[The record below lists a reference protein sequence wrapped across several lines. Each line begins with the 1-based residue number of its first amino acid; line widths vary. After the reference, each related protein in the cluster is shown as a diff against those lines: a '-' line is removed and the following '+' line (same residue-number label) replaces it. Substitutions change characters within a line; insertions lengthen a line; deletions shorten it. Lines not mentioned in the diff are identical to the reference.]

1 MRITIDA
8 AGSDVTQWV
17 GALRREA
24 RGEDIRVFES
34 GRLLGLLGAAGLDF
48 ALRGADVFHASAAT
62 PCAPRRVKLTATVD
76 DLSCWLMPG
85 LFTEAQGKTSQL
97 FAERIL
103 DHAAGLIAVSD
114 SVRQDA
120 IRLLGIDP
128 EKITT
133 IYPGVAGEY
142 FDAKPAHRER
152 PYVLYA
158 DGSEP
163 RRNLD
168 ALKDAWNELRPE
180 LRQKFDLVSTSG
192 ATAAALPGLM
202 AGATLFVHP
211 SLYEGFALPVA
222 QAMAAHVAVVT
233 SDTSSMPEV
242 GRDAALLVD
251 PHGPGE
257 IAAGITRLLES
268 ENERGKLA
276 RYGRARAEKYRWEKN
291 AAESLAFFHRIFGT

>member
-17 GALRREA
+17 GALQREA
-24 RGEDIRVFES
+24 RGEHIRVFES
-34 GRLLGLLGAAGLDF
+34 GKLVGLLGATGLDF
-48 ALRGADVFHASAAT
+48 ALRGTDVFHASTAT
-62 PCAPRRVKLTATVD
+62 PCTPRRAKLTATVD

-85 LFTEAQGKTSQL
+85 LYSEAQVKVSQL

-103 DHAAGLIAVSD
+103 DRAAGLIAVSD

-120 IRLLGIDP
+120 TRLLGIDP

-133 IYPGVAGEY
+133 VYPGVAAEF
-142 FDAKPAHRER
+142 FDAKPGHRER

-168 ALKDAWNELRPE
+168 ALKDAWKELEPA
-180 LRQKFDLVSTSG
+180 LRQKFDLISTRG
-192 ATAAALPGLM
+192 AKDADLPGLM

-233 SDTSSMPEV
+233 STTSSMPEV
-242 GRDAALLVD
+242 GRDAAVMVD
-251 PHGPGE
+251 PHGPIE

-268 ENERGKLA
+268 EGERAKLA

-291 AAESLAFFHRIFGT
+291 AAESLAFFHRVCGK